1 MDVKEINLDQI
12 FIDLSTLIG
21 SSQSI
26 NQTLEAFHKTLSK
39 HFELDQVYF
48 CFNDHHEN
56 PSFISSDPKLNRL
69 TNLKKFSFPNFL
81 PKGSGLLDTDDDFH
95 KKLCDELNLNCSYIF
110 YYSLNENSCIILS
123 SQSAFHLIDH
133 PGQSFDL
140 EILQAYFKNL
150 CNYFELIRK
159 KTEVLN
165 EKTLTSQF
173 PNLEFF
179 KKSNLG
185 FEELIIHIFRKAGVG
200 LTYVNDGK
208 FVLVNDFF
216 ANMLGYTKE
225 EILNKKPIELSPDD
239 SKDYVQS
246 KVKSLINGSVKE
258 ISFVQPFLCKNK
270 EVKYGSVKLTAL
282 NDNKGNYIGAFAS
295 VTDITEMTASQ
306 RALETSEYKYRK
318 LFENSPYGIAYS
330 NVEGKIT
337 MSSTMASKILGY
349 GSKELI
355 GKELTSIIIESDH
368 QKIDA
373 TVQELIQGK
382 EAIEKAYSIV
392 TKSGGKRIVRVKS
405 AAIRNDE
412 KRIVGILNLFV
423 DTTDNIKVKETL
435 QKTKS
440 SHELLYSRVF
450 NGIMI
455 YDYSKQEIIDA
466 NDSAIHMFAGTKR
479 SLIGKNLD
487 ELIQHSSKYLDPDDS
502 FNDLV
507 EQKQKVLDGLL
518 SNTLCVF
525 KNLEGEEIIGDVSI
539 IPFNSDEDK
548 AYVIIKDLT
557 DNYKVRQEIQ
567 ERKLIYQSLIEN
579 SFDGIDI
586 LEFQTEGSKVNES
599 VLIRNNKLNDIFSDI
614 QGNFTR
620 ANELDKITPKF
631 QANNVLTTEHF
642 NYLLTELFQNKVV
655 KSELRLQLK
664 NGEILDTE
672 IIFQIL
678 NVHDKTIIIRRFK
691 DTSDKKLQQTIIA
704 KQIKD
709 LNEKNI
715 QLEKYINSNLQLENF
730 AYIASHDLKA
740 PLRSLSSFAYLLKN
754 SSEGSLDD
762 KSKKFLDIILT
773 SARHMQILIEDLLD
787 FSRVN
792 TQKLQTQEIV
802 PAKLIRNVMTDIQK
816 EIEQNDAIININTLP
831 KLIVADEIKLF
842 QLFLNLIRNAIKF
855 QKEGGQAIIDIS
867 GAELND
873 HWEFHV
879 RDNGIGIKKEHFE
892 KIFNIFEKLHSNDVY
907 EGTGLGLTICTKIVE
922 QHDGDMSVKSKID
935 EGSTFSFTIS
945 KSLQKM

>member
-1 MDVKEINLDQI
+1 MDVKEINLEQI

-21 SSQSI
+21 SSKSI
-26 NQTLEAFHKTLSK
+26 NQTLESFEKTLGS
-39 HFELDQVYF
+39 HFELDQIYF
-48 CFNDHHEN
+48 CVNSTNES
-56 PSFISSDPKLNRL
+56 PSFFCSDSKLNILKSLTSKPFPSFLPNDSGFLHADHDAHQRL
-69 TNLKKFSFPNFL
+69 TDSLAIDCK
-81 PKGSGLLDTDDDFH
+81 H
-95 KKLCDELNLNCSYIF
+95 IF
-110 YYSLNENSCIILS
+110 YYKPHEDSCILICS
-123 SQSAFHLIDH
+123 HQAFQLIEY
-133 PGQSFDL
+133 PEQTFDL
-140 EILQAYFKNL
+140 DILKPYLHNLSNYLELIHKKTDFLNDEILTN
-150 CNYFELIRK
+150 ELPSLK
-159 KTEVLN
+159 
-165 EKTLTSQF
+165 
-173 PNLEFF
+173 FF
-179 KKSNLG
+179 KTSNLD
-185 FEELIIHIFRKAGVG
+185 FEKLIIHIFRKAGVG
-200 LTYVNDGK
+200 LTYVHGGK
-208 FVLVNDFF
+208 FVLVNDVF
-216 ANMLGYTKE
+216 ANMLGYTKDE
-225 EILNKKPIELSPDD
+225 LIDKKPIFLVPEE
-239 SKDYVQS
+239 KKEYVQS
-246 KVKSLINGSVKE
+246 KVNSLLDGTIKE
-258 ISFVQPFLCKNK
+258 TSFVQPFVCKNK
-270 EVKYGSVKLTAL
+270 DIIYGSVKLTAL
-282 NDNKGNYIGAFAS
+282 NDDKGNYIGAFAS
-295 VTDITEMTASQ
+295 VTDITEMTSSQ
-306 RALETSEYKYRK
+306 KALEASEHKYRK

-349 GSKELI
+349 NSSELI
-355 GKELTSIIIESDH
+355 DKELTSIIVERDH
-368 QKIDA
+368 KKIDE
-373 TVQELIQGK
+373 TIQKLIQGK
-382 EAIEKAYSIV
+382 EAIEKEYAII
-392 TKSGGKRIVRVKS
+392 TKSGGERIVRVKS

-412 KRIVGILNLFV
+412 KRIIGVLNLFI

-455 YDYSKQEIIDA
+455 YDYSKQEIVDA
-466 NDSAIHMFAGTKR
+466 NDSAIQMFAGSKK

-487 ELIQHSSKYLDPDDS
+487 ELIQHSSKYLDPDDT

-507 EQKQKVLDGLL
+507 KQKQKVLDGLL

-525 KNLEGEEIIGDVSI
+525 KNFDGEEIVGDVSI

-586 LEFQTEGSKVNES
+586 LEFQTKGSKVKES
-599 VLIRNNKLNDIFSDI
+599 ILIRNNKLHDIFSNID
-614 QGNFTR
+614 GNFTR
-620 ANELDKITPKF
+620 AHELENITPKF
-631 QANNVLTTEHF
+631 QANNALTSDHF

-655 KSELRLQLK
+655 KNEFRLQLK

-678 NVHDKTIIIRRFK
+678 NVHNKTIIIRRFK
-691 DTSDKKLQQTIIA
+691 DTSDKKLQQSIIA

-754 SSEGSLDD
+754 SSEGSLDE

-773 SARHMQILIEDLLD
+773 SARHMQILIEDLLE

-792 TQKLQTQEIV
+792 TQKLQVQEIV
-802 PAKLIRNVMTDIQK
+802 PAKLIKNVMTDIQK
-816 EIEQNDAIININTLP
+816 EIEQTNAIININSLP
-831 KLIVADEIKLF
+831 KVIVADEIKMF

-855 QKEGGQAIIDIS
+855 HKKDQQAIIDIS
-867 GAELND
+867 GTELSE

-879 RDNGIGIKKEHFE
+879 KDNGIGIKEEHFE

-907 EGTGLGLTICTKIVE
+907 EGTGLGLTICTKIVD
-922 QHDGDMSVKSKID
+922 QHEGTMSVSSKID

-945 KSLQKM
+945 KSLGKM